1 MTEEHCKELINI
13 QYKNILLNQND
24 KLINK
29 NTENNTVLDDFL
41 EKNENQKNNI
51 QENIKSWSQLNKM
64 EKNSKINN
72 YIDSISSEYNL
83 SSKDIDELKKYLREC
98 LNKKMLL
105 RIKEVQYD
113 KSEGVI
119 KKINGLVIKTGKI
132 TDKERKFTLKN
143 SDKKDSTLKNLGSGK
158 IRKKNKEL

>member
-24 KLINK
+24 KSINK
-29 NTENNTVLDDFL
+29 NTENNTMLDDFL

-83 SSKDIDELKKYLREC
+83 SSKDIEELKKYLREC

-113 KSEGVI
+113 KNEGVI

>member
-13 QYKNILLNQND
+13 QYKNILFNQND
-24 KLINK
+24 KSINK
-29 NTENNTVLDDFL
+29 NIENNTMLDDFL
-41 EKNENQKNNI
+41 EKNENEKNNI

-64 EKNSKINN
+64 EKNIKINN

-98 LNKKMLL
+98 LNKKMLI
-105 RIKEVQYD
+105 RIKDVQYD
-113 KSEGVI
+113 KSEGII

-143 SDKKDSTLKNLGSGK
+143 NDKKDSTLKNLGSGK
-158 IRKKNKEL
+158 IKRKKQV